1 MPMPASPDMYG
12 STTLSAAAVA
22 AAASN
27 ALPPE
32 RRIAAPA
39 CAACGCAAATM
50 PRNEDTLG
58 RLPST
63 LVTSLSAGQQT
74 GDRTAHAG
82 GQRARQDRTH
92 AEGHDFVPPPGDH
105 RAESADHDAQA
116 AEI

>member
-1 MPMPASPDMYG
+1 MPMPARPDMYG

-27 ALPPE
+27 ALPPA

-50 PRNEDTLG
+50 PRKDDTLG

-63 LVTSLSAGQQT
+63 LPPRSACQHA
-74 GDRTAHAG
+74 GDRAAHAG
-82 GQRARQDRTH
+82 GKSSGQDRAQ
-92 AEGHDFVPPPGDH
+92 AESDDLVPPL
-105 RAESADHDAQA
+105 RDHDAQPA
-116 AEI
+116 DHDPQ